1 MRFFL
6 PAGLAVLVTVSA
18 CVPQTEA
25 PTPAPARPMPIPV
38 RTPTPV
44 PAAPPPSS
52 DWRDWALT
60 PGTWRYG
67 ADSLGSRA
75 SFGAGAAPLLT
86 LTCDRAAGVV
96 RLMRA
101 GVSARALTVRTSTT
115 ARTVPVQPV
124 AGGVESALPAGDRLF
139 DAMGFSR
146 GRFVVEGGGGAPL
159 VVPAWAEVLRVT
171 EDCRG

>member
-1 MRFFL
+1 MRFLL
-6 PAGLAVLVTVSA
+6 PVGLAVLVAVSA
-18 CVPQTEA
+18 CVPQTQA
-25 PTPAPARPMPIPV
+25 PTPAPARPMPVPV
-38 RTPTPV
+38 RTPPPA

-67 ADSLGSRA
+67 ADAMGSRA
-75 SFGAGAAPLLT
+75 TFGTGAAPVLT

-96 RLMRA
+96 RMVRS
-101 GVSARALTVRTSTT
+101 GSSARALTVRTSTT
-115 ARTVPVQPV
+115 TRTVPAQPV
-124 AGGVESALPAGDRLF
+124 AGGVEAALPAGDTLL

-146 GRFVVEGGGGAPL
+146 GRFVVDGGVGAPL